1 MNSRLPPGPSRF
13 LVRPLPGST
22 GFLSRVLVAT
32 RQGDARRYIL
42 KVGSDIPERRRWAGQ
57 LRVFA
62 RELAAYRLLTPL
74 RGKLSPRRF
83 AGTSADDG
91 ANGLLLLEEIRDGR
105 NRDQLLGLTWPELAS
120 AARSIARIHARF
132 WNSPALRR
140 AQGLPHH
147 HYMRAHEVKK
157 HLPTFLR
164 WAQLPTRDREQF
176 RHLPRQVAAALE
188 RLQKQPVTLVHGDLR
203 SDNIFYGRKSVRFI
217 DWGLALAGNAA
228 FDLARLAGGSARK
241 PLSLLQHVDLL
252 NLWHAELLRN
262 GVRNYPLPQAWQ
274 NYRDAVLLTLTIPV
288 TNAPTLASFSRR
300 GRRMATLI
308 TKRFLFSAKELG
320 CLKSQTR

>member
-13 LVRPLPGST
+13 LLRPLPGST
-22 GFLSRVLVAT
+22 GFLSQIFLAT
-32 RQGDARRYIL
+32 RKGDPRRYIL
-42 KVGSDIPERRRWAGQ
+42 KVGSDRPDRWKWAGQ

-74 RGKLSPRRF
+74 RGKLFPRLF
-83 AGTSADDG
+83 AGTSADAG
-91 ANGLLLLEEIRDGR
+91 ANGLRLLEEIRDGR

-120 AARSIARIHARF
+120 ATRAIARIHARF

-147 HYMRAHEVKK
+147 HYMRAHEMKN

-176 RHLPRQVAAALE
+176 RHLPRQVAAVLE
-188 RLQKQPVTLVHGDLR
+188 RLRKQPLTLVHGDLR
-203 SDNIFYGRKSVRFI
+203 SDNIFFGRSGVKFI

-241 PLSLLQHVDLL
+241 PLSLLQHIDLFK
-252 NLWHAELLRN
+252 LWHEELLRH

-274 NYRDAVLLTLTIPV
+274 DYRDATLLTLTIPV
-288 TNAPTLASFSRR
+288 TNAPTLASFSPR
-300 GRRMATLI
+300 GRQMAKVITNRFVSSATTLGL
-308 TKRFLFSAKELG
+308 R
-320 CLKSQTR
+320 